1 MLFGLP
7 DLKLID
13 IKSPLAVLVGLISWF
28 SFQDESQDHYKREQ
42 LRELAMLKSNL
53 REESPQPYGSV
64 SPFTS
69 SGMKRAKT
77 GL

>member
-1 MLFGLP
+1 M
-7 DLKLID
+7 
-13 IKSPLAVLVGLISWF
+13 
-28 SFQDESQDHYKREQ
+28 DESQDHYKREQ

-53 REESPQPYGSV
+53 REESPQPYGGV